1 MPTPTV
7 VLIVP
12 GTGEPAAGMLG
23 GVTAELARLAPGRV
37 ETKVIDYPRQ
47 YALPMSYGRS
57 RTVGETNLLAAIRE
71 YAARGYL
78 IVIVGYSQGAVV
90 AGNVAA
96 QLTDDLAAAV
106 VGVYLVADALRPR
119 GMDSN
124 GHTLWAA
131 QHFNG
136 HGVAGQR
143 AITTVRARWYSIK
156 GDVICDA
163 TPDSLVRDVADLTEW
178 MGFTWQDV
186 ITWPG
191 KLLKLLR
198 EQQWQN
204 AGWWQRFRR
213 DPATLLELAPRGARA
228 IDEIRGYPHLHTRYG
243 DPAWPIP
250 GTRRTYLQQVAH
262 HIIDDLDRK
271 AAS

>member
-1 MPTPTV
+1 MPKPTV

-23 GVTAELARLAPGRV
+23 GVIFELGRLAPGRV

-57 RTVGETNLLAAIRE
+57 RTVGETNLLAVVRD
-71 YAARGYL
+71 YVTRGYL
-78 IVIVGYSQGAVV
+78 VVIVGYSQGAVV

-96 QLTDDLAAAV
+96 ALSPELAAAV
-106 VGVYLVADALRPR
+106 VGVYLVADALRPA
-119 GMDSN
+119 GTDSN
-124 GHTLWAA
+124 GATGSRN
-131 QHFNG
+131 FNG
-136 HGVAGQR
+136 WGVAGQR
-143 AITTVRARWYSIK
+143 PITTVRARWYSIR

-163 TPDSLVRDVADLTEW
+163 TPDSLVRDIADFSEW

-186 ITWPG
+186 IAWPG
-191 KLLKLLR
+191 KLLALAR
-198 EQQWQN
+198 NQAWQN

-228 IDEIRGYPHLHTRYG
+228 VEEIRGYPHLHTRYG

-250 GTRRTYLQQVAH
+250 GIRRTYLQQVANH
-262 HIIDDLDRK
+262 VLYDLDRK